1 MYKPFPYQEEA
12 IKVGLEVLTS
22 DSPRSEVMVAPVAAG
37 KSIIIAEIV
46 KRLPKKEHI
55 LVLQPNKEL
64 TEQNIEKITSSGV
77 NVSVYSASLGKKDLG
92 RITYATPGSIDVN
105 KFKSFGFKYCLVDEC
120 DYSTK
125 GGTKMKTMLRNIG
138 IKNILGFTATPIYM
152 ENSMKGSVLKIMCRT
167 KAPMFRDICHVIQ
180 IDEMVKNKRWSEL
193 EYVEYEFDSKG
204 LILNSSGS
212 DYTEQSILTNYT
224 ETNTEVKVLNIV
236 KTLGNERFLAFVP
249 GIENVNSL
257 VEHLSK
263 KGIKVGFVHSKMS
276 MKDRTETLKLF
287 KNGEIQGLINCIAL
301 LAGYD
306 DPTLPHLIDAY
317 PTNSARV
324 NYQKIGRI
332 VRTGKKTGTV
342 HCISGNYSKFGSI
355 KDITFEKAKNYGWG
369 MFVKGYLLSGVPMK
383 ENIKITKEDLEQDK
397 PKKSTKGIYDFE
409 YQGDLSTDVISFGR
423 YKGYTVDQ
431 LYKKDKGYLNW
442 MYKMIKEQNSFRD
455 RKNRK
460 IRSKIIELFDKSLP
474 F

>member
-1 MYKPFPYQEEA
+1 
-12 IKVGLEVLTS
+12 
-22 DSPRSEVMVAPVAAG
+22 
-37 KSIIIAEIV
+37 
-46 KRLPKKEHI
+46 
-55 LVLQPNKEL
+55 
-64 TEQNIEKITSSGV
+64 
-77 NVSVYSASLGKKDLG
+77 
-92 RITYATPGSIDVN
+92 
-105 KFKSFGFKYCLVDEC
+105 
-120 DYSTK
+120 
-125 GGTKMKTMLRNIG
+125 MKTMLRNIG

-180 IDEMVKNKRWSEL
+180 IDEMIKNKRWSEL

-263 KGIKVGFVHSKMS
+263 SGLKVGFVHSKMS

-383 ENIKITKEDLEQDK
+383 ENIKITKQDLEQDK